1 MLVLIIYYN
10 IKIMILM
17 TNMTTISIKRET
29 RDQIASLAHKD
40 ESFEMVIRKLLEKYG
55 EGK

>member
-1 MLVLIIYYN
+1 
-10 IKIMILM
+10 MILM